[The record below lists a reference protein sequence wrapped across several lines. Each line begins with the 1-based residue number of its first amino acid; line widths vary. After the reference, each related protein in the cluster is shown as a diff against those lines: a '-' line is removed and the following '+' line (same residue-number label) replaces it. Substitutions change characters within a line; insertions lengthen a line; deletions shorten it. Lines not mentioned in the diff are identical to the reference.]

1 MSEIIDVTKG
11 SNINDLVDISKPLY
25 ESKQKIEKLSRKARS
40 QMFFAKLK
48 KQKELVFITIPFVLY
63 ILIFA
68 YVPLWGWS
76 MAFQDYKLGK
86 PFSEQVWA
94 GFKHFKLLFAD
105 EAFIRV
111 LRNTLA
117 MSSINLVLGFVTAI
131 GLALLLNEIKNKF
144 FKRGVQTISYLPH
157 FLSWVIA
164 AGIVSMVLGTDGI
177 FNEILM
183 ALHIVEEPVLWLSKG
198 EYFWGIVGA
207 STVWKE
213 LGWNTII
220 YLGAMTAIS
229 PDLYEAAEVDG
240 AGRFRKMWH
249 ITLPGIR
256 PTIIILLILS
266 IGRILEAGFEV
277 QLLLGRGMTMDWA
290 ETIDLFVLNY
300 GMKIGN
306 YSLAT
311 AAGIFKSVISITL
324 IFSANA
330 ISKKLGQERLL

>member
-1 MSEIIDVTKG
+1 MSHTLEIK
-11 SNINDLVDISKPLY
+11 SKVL
-25 ESKQKIEKLSRKARS
+25 QRMSRKARNKI
-40 QMFFAKLK
+40 FFTKVK
-48 KQKELVFITIPFVLY
+48 KQRELVFITIPFVIY
-63 ILIFA
+63 IFIFA

-86 PFSEQVWA
+86 PFSEQTWA
-94 GFKHFKLLFAD
+94 GLKHFELLFQD
-105 EAFIRV
+105 QAFIRV

-117 MSSINLVLGFVTAI
+117 MSTINLVLGFVTAI
-131 GLALLLNEIKNKF
+131 GLALLLNELRHKF
-144 FKRGVQTISYLPH
+144 FKKAVQTISYLPH

-164 AGIVSMVLGTDGI
+164 AGIVSMVLGSGGI
-177 FNEILM
+177 VNEVLM
-183 ALHIVEEPVLWLSKG
+183 ALNFIKEPILWLSKG
-198 EYFWGIVGA
+198 EYFWGIIGA
-207 STVWKE
+207 ANVWKS

-229 PDLYEAAEVDG
+229 PSLYEAAEVDG
-240 AGRFRKMWH
+240 AGRFKKMWH

-277 QLLLGRGMTMDWA
+277 QYLLGRGMTMDYA

-300 GMKIGN
+300 GIKIGN

-311 AAGIFKSVISITL
+311 AAGIFKSVISIIL
-324 IFSANA
+324 IFSFNA
-330 ISKKLGQERLL
+330 ISKKLGQERLM

>member
-1 MSEIIDVTKG
+1 MSEIVNFNKLD
-11 SNINDLVDISKPLY
+11 SKP
-25 ESKQKIEKLSRKARS
+25 KVEKLSIKARNRI
-40 QMFFAKLK
+40 FWERLK
-48 KQKELVFITIPFVLY
+48 RQKELVFITTPFVIY
-63 ILIFA
+63 IFVFA

-86 PFSEQVWA
+86 SFSEQTWA
-94 GFKHFKLLFAD
+94 GIKHFKLLFAD

-131 GLALLLNEIKNKF
+131 SLALLLNEIKHTF
-144 FKRGVQTISYLPH
+144 FKRSVQTISYLPH

-177 FNEILM
+177 VNEILV
-183 ALHIVEEPVLWLSKG
+183 ALHIVKEPILWLSKG
-198 EYFWGIVGA
+198 EFFWGIVGG

-220 YLGAMTAIS
+220 YLGAITAIS
-229 PDLYEAAEVDG
+229 PALYEAAEVDG

-324 IFSANA
+324 IFSANG
-330 ISKKLGQERLL
+330 ISKRLGQERLL

>member
-1 MSEIIDVTKG
+1 MSEVTTSVRPK
-11 SNINDLVDISKPLY
+11 NFRPEPEVKDK
-25 ESKQKIEKLSRKARS
+25 KITWKKI
-40 QMFFAKLK
+40 K
-48 KQKELVFITIPFVLY
+48 KQKELVFISIPYVIY

-68 YVPLWGWS
+68 YLPLWGWS
-76 MAFQDYKLGK
+76 MAFQDYKLRK
-86 PFSEQVWA
+86 TFFEQPWA
-94 GFKHFKLLFAD
+94 GLKHFKLLFLD
-105 EAFIRV
+105 ERFFRV

-117 MSSINLVLGFVTAI
+117 MSTINLILGFTTAI
-131 GLALLLNEIKNKF
+131 ALALLLNEIRSRF
-144 FKRGVQTISYLPH
+144 FKRSVQTISYLPH

-164 AGIVSMVLGTDGI
+164 AGIVSMVLGSDGI
-177 FNEILM
+177 LNILLM
-183 ALHIVEEPVLWLSKG
+183 KLHLVDEPVLWLSKG

-220 YLGAMTAIS
+220 YLGAMTAIN
-229 PDLYEAAEVDG
+229 PALYEAAEVDG

-266 IGRILEAGFEV
+266 VGRILEAGFEV
-277 QLLLGRGMTMDWA
+277 QYLLGRGMTMDWA

-300 GMKIGN
+300 GIKIGN

-311 AAGIFKSVISITL
+311 AAGIFKSAVSLTL

-330 ISKKLGQERLL
+330 IAKRLGQERLM

>member
-1 MSEIIDVTKG
+1 MSKTDIY
-11 SNINDLVDISKPLY
+11 SQPNIERYSGK
-25 ESKQKIEKLSRKARS
+25 ESKRIFWR
-40 QMFFAKLK
+40 KLK
-48 KQKELVFITIPFVLY
+48 RQKELIFITIPFVIY

-76 MAFQDYKLGK
+76 MAFQDYKLNK
-86 PFSEQVWA
+86 AFSEQTWA
-94 GFKHFKLLFAD
+94 GLKHFKLLFQD

-131 GLALLLNEIKNKF
+131 SLALLLNEIRNRH
-144 FKRGVQTISYLPH
+144 FKRSVQTISYLPH

-177 FNEILM
+177 INEVLVS
-183 ALHIVEEPVLWLSKG
+183 LHIIKEPILWLSEGKF
-198 EYFWGIVGA
+198 FWGIVGG

-220 YLGAMTAIS
+220 YLGAMTAIN
-229 PDLYEAAEVDG
+229 PALYEAAEVDG
-240 AGRFRKMWH
+240 AGRFKKMWH

-330 ISKKLGQERLL
+330 ISKRFGQERLL

>member
-1 MSEIIDVTKG
+1 MNEEINRMQDILMSKSSIKETKKVR
-11 SNINDLVDISKPLY
+11 NITWA
-25 ESKQKIEKLSRKARS
+25 KIKR
-40 QMFFAKLK
+40 
-48 KQKELVFITIPFVLY
+48 QKELIAISIPFVLY
-63 ILIFA
+63 ILLFA

-86 PFSEQVWA
+86 PMTEQVWA
-94 GFKHFKLLFAD
+94 GFKHFQLLFLD
-105 EAFIRV
+105 ERFFRV

-117 MSSINLVLGFVTAI
+117 MSSINLVLGFTTAI
-131 GLALLLNEIKNKF
+131 ILALLLNEIQHRL
-144 FKRGVQTISYLPH
+144 FKRSVQTISYLPH

-177 FNEILM
+177 FNILLVK
-183 ALHIVEEPVLWLSKG
+183 LHLIKEPILWLSKG

-220 YLGAMTAIS
+220 YLGAMTAIN
-229 PDLYEAAEVDG
+229 PTLYEAAEVDG
-240 AGRFRKMWH
+240 AGRFRRMWH

-266 IGRILEAGFEV
+266 VGRILEAGFEV
-277 QLLLGRGMTMDWA
+277 QYLLGRGMTMDWA

-300 GMKIGN
+300 GIKIGN

-311 AAGIFKSVISITL
+311 AAGIFKSVISISL
-324 IFSANA
+324 IFGANTIA
-330 ISKKLGQERLL
+330 KRLGQERLM